1 MNETRTPTG
10 PRPHVL
16 IDGWALTIRAIRV
29 TLRNPVLLMMATFF
43 PLILLVLMTVSFGSL
58 VAPGGSRADYVNF
71 SLPLFAVMGIAFAG
85 LGTAMTTFDDLHSG
99 FDRRLRA
106 MPIARAAPLIG
117 RIAGDTVRNLITLLA
132 VIGVGYLLGFRFTGG
147 MLGVIGFLVLPLLFG
162 TGVAWMMVAIAV
174 YAKSGE
180 AVGSALN
187 AILLVASF
195 LSTGFVPRQ
204 DLPSWIQPV
213 AAANP
218 VSSVVEAM
226 RGLAAS
232 GPVAAPTW
240 RALAWTVALT
250 VVFATL
256 ALRGYRRR

>member
-1 MNETRTPTG
+1 
-10 PRPHVL
+10 
-16 IDGWALTIRAIRV
+16 
-29 TLRNPVLLMMATFF
+29 
-43 PLILLVLMTVSFGSL
+43 
-58 VAPGGSRADYVNF
+58 
-71 SLPLFAVMGIAFAG
+71 
-85 LGTAMTTFDDLHSG
+85 
-99 FDRRLRA
+99 
-106 MPIARAAPLIG
+106 
-117 RIAGDTVRNLITLLA
+117 NLITLLV

-147 MLGVIGFLVLPLLFG
+147 ALGVVGFLVLPLIFG

-174 YAKSGE
+174 HAKSGE

-232 GPVAAPTW
+232 GPIAAPMW

-256 ALRGYRRR
+256 AIRGYRRR